1 MPASII
7 PTMAMPINVPYSL
20 PEPPNTLVPPMN
32 TAANT
37 SSMYR
42 LPVWA
47 TTTPFPCTWP
57 GKARYAAHE
66 RVYAKTGRR
75 DVDAE
80 PGCDVRL
87 LARKPDGVAERVAVQ
102 EKPKGKRHYNQ
113 PERLHG
119 QEAAKPPCQHAMHGA
134 SPQIRQPEC
143 ESLAQQHDS
152 AAPEKLRPDGRYDGR
167 HADIRDQKAVAET
180 DPQADQDGDDDA
192 EPDLPRV
199 YRRERKAESGY
210 RQRRGETQIHPP
222 PPRPPT

>member
-1 MPASII
+1 MTMPCTARVQNPDRPELTMPASII

-37 SSMYR
+37 SSMY
-42 LPVWA
+42 PS
-47 TTTPFPCTWP
+47 PCVGHHDP
-57 GKARYAAHE
+57 ISMHPMARYAAHE

-113 PERLHG
+113 PE
-119 QEAAKPPCQHAMHGA
+119 
-134 SPQIRQPEC
+134 
-143 ESLAQQHDS
+143 
-152 AAPEKLRPDGRYDGR
+152 
-167 HADIRDQKAVAET
+167 
-180 DPQADQDGDDDA
+180 
-192 EPDLPRV
+192 
-199 YRRERKAESGY
+199 
-210 RQRRGETQIHPP
+210 
-222 PPRPPT
+222 

>member
-1 MPASII
+1 M
-7 PTMAMPINVPYSL
+7 
-20 PEPPNTLVPPMN
+20 
-32 TAANT
+32 
-37 SSMYR
+37 
-42 LPVWA
+42 
-47 TTTPFPCTWP
+47 
-57 GKARYAAHE
+57 
-66 RVYAKTGRR
+66 YAKTGRR

-87 LARKPDGVAERVAVQ
+87 LARKPDGVTERVAVQ

-119 QEAAKPPCQHAMHGA
+119 QEAAKPPCQHAMRGA

-210 RQRRGETQIHPP
+210 RQRRGETQIHL
-222 PPRPPT
+222 PRRDHQREPERQKTVQGQG